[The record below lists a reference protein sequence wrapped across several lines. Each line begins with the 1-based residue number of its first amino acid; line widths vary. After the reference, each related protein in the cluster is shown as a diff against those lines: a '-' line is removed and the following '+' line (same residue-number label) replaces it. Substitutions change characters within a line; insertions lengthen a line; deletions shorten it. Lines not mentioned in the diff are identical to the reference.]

1 MISSNNVLKNTTD
14 FGRNRHDPSMTLT
27 RVKLWQLQF
36 NVKKCKTVQ
45 YGRNNQDYQYT
56 MNYEDIE
63 SASEEKDL
71 GAIFQQDLKF
81 SNFHI
86 AEKVNRANNVL
97 SLIVRTFDYL
107 E

>member
-1 MISSNNVLKNTTD
+1 
-14 FGRNRHDPSMTLT
+14 
-27 RVKLWQLQF
+27 
-36 NVKKCKTVQ
+36 
-45 YGRNNQDYQYT
+45 

-71 GAIFQQDLKF
+71 GVVFQQDLKS

-86 AEKVNRANNVL
+86 AEKVNRANSVL

-107 E
+107 EWLLYTLIQSMHSLDHMLNMGTLYSTHSQIIKL